1 MYTCIVLRCT
11 NFRFLKPVRLYT
23 IECTP
28 VMYSVHPGVGLCTV
42 VCTVCNLPRVG
53 GITSG
58 QNWFIQ
64 IGQTNG
70 GVVAPASVA
79 TLQSFVLSPMAL

>member
-1 MYTCIVLRCT
+1 M
-11 NFRFLKPVRLYT
+11 
-23 IECTP
+23 
-28 VMYSVHPGVGLCTV
+28 MYSVYPGVGLCTV
-42 VCTVCNLPRVG
+42 VCTVCNPPRVG

-70 GVVAPASVA
+70 GGVAPASVA
-79 TLQSFVLSPMAL
+79 TLQSFVLAPMAL